1 MIIVEGFDASG
12 KTTLANEI
20 GRAMGWQVLHT
31 GGPTRDEDDVYA
43 CLFRSCQ
50 RMRMKCVQD
59 RITHISESVYSLLH
73 KPTKAAI
80 AIDAL
85 GDIRAPTMV
94 IYCRPPDEVLLK
106 GVLED
111 HRREAH
117 DTDEHMAR
125 VLETAPALIRAYD
138 TIMEIVALRNK
149 IVRYDRTVQGDMQRV
164 VEMATRWFQ

>member
-31 GGPTRDEDDVYA
+31 GGPTRDEGDVYA
-43 CLFRSCQ
+43 CLFRSYQ
-50 RMRMKCVQD
+50 RMRMRCVQD
-59 RITHISESVYSLLH
+59 RVTHISESVYSLLH
-73 KPTKAAI
+73 RPAKAAI

-85 GDIRAPTMV
+85 KDIRAPMMV
-94 IYCRPPDEVLLK
+94 VYCRPPDEALLK

-111 HRREAH
+111 HRRKAH

-125 VLETAPALIRAYD
+125 VLETAPALIKAYD

-149 IVRYDRTVQGDMQRV
+149 IVRYDRTVQGDMLRV
-164 VEMATRWFQ
+164 IEIATRWFQ